1 MRRFA
6 FDRGLAGA
14 AVLLALAAPARS
26 QDEGVK
32 QVEQLV
38 KKAGATVEAIAGAR
52 AQLVKTMDVYNG
64 LMVNEVT
71 TDRKGAYKKLQ
82 QEMATTDKRR
92 ADIRTRADE
101 MKVEADALFK
111 SWGDSTAAIADP
123 ALRKR
128 SEDRLARTKASC
140 AEIGNVAQR
149 AADLYAPVMTA
160 LQDQVTYL
168 GHDLNASSVASLK
181 GDAAKLN
188 DQSKELLKRIDE
200 TIATANTT
208 IGGLRPQ

>member
-101 MKVEADALFK
+101 MKV
-111 SWGDSTAAIADP
+111 GPT
-123 ALRKR
+123 R
-128 SEDRLARTKASC
+128 SSRAGATPPPPSPTRRCASAARTAWR
-140 AEIGNVAQR
+140 GPRR
-149 AADLYAPVMTA
+149 AAPRSGTWPS
-160 LQDQVTYL
+160 
-168 GHDLNASSVASLK
+168 GP
-181 GDAAKLN
+181 
-188 DQSKELLKRIDE
+188 RIC
-200 TIATANTT
+200 T
-208 IGGLRPQ
+208 RPS

>member
-101 MKVEADALFK
+101 MKLEADALFK
-111 SWGDSTAAIADP
+111 SWGDSTAAIADA

-128 SEDRLARTKASC
+128 SEDRLAKTKLSC
-140 AEIGNVAQR
+140 AEIGTVAQR